1 MSLTLRAFPAASR
14 GLCERRCHRAV
25 SSVGRTTRSAQ
36 GADCQRP
43 PCDPPPVRC
52 RAGWGGPPHG
62 GETEAQRP
70 RFPIAPPRP
79 GPAAD
84 PGGPGPARQP
94 PHIPSPREPASGGR
108 HAALAGFA
116 ELVRKAGGGLT
127 PACPLVRRLG
137 LSDRGGSP
145 WARALVLGAPLTWN
159 TLRTALAGPGA
170 GGDAADPVPCL
181 PRAGAPPPRETAGS
195 QRLCCPGQPGQ
206 TSGPE
211 PGGRPEAAGAG
222 TPSVAPEPEPTSVPC
237 PLASCAWAG
246 AEVQTGH
253 R

>member
-1 MSLTLRAFPAASR
+1 MTLRPCGAGRGGAGHRTEGRLRHRGRGSRSLPPAPAQQPTREALGQR
-14 GLCERRCHRAV
+14 G
-25 SSVGRTTRSAQ
+25 S
-36 GADCQRP
+36 P
-43 PCDPPPVRC
+43 P
-52 RAGWGGPPHG
+52 
-62 GETEAQRP
+62 TS
-70 RFPIAPPRP
+70 PPRGNLP
-79 GPAAD
+79 QVGAM
-84 PGGPGPARQP
+84 R
-94 PHIPSPREPASGGR
+94 RW
-108 HAALAGFA
+108 AGFA

-159 TLRTALAGPGA
+159 TLGTALAGPGA

-181 PRAGAPPPRETAGS
+181 PRAGARPPRGTAGS